1 MAVSAVPTVTRHL
14 FDVDDYHRMAEIGIL
29 NEDSRV
35 ELIEGEIVDMSPN
48 GPWHLSGVD
57 ILNERFVQALA
68 GRAIVRTQGSV
79 RLNQRLEPQPDLAL
93 LRWRPD
99 YYRGGHAGPSD
110 ILLLVEVADSSL
122 AYDREVKS
130 RLYAR
135 SGIPEYW
142 LVDVN
147 GHCVT
152 VYREPGP
159 CGYREVTEARGAER
173 LSPLAFPDLALTVEE
188 IVGGAD

>member
-1 MAVSAVPTVTRHL
+1 MVVSTALKIKRHL

-35 ELIEGEIVDMSPN
+35 ELIEGEIIEMSPI
-48 GPWHLSGVD
+48 GPWHQSGVD

-99 YYRGGHAGPSD
+99 RYRGVYAGPSD
-110 ILLLVEVADSSL
+110 IFLLVEVADSSL

-142 LVDVN
+142 LIDVN
-147 GHCVT
+147 GRCVT
-152 VYREPGP
+152 VQREPGAR
-159 CGYREVTEARGAER
+159 GYRAVTELRGADQV
-173 LSPLAFPDLALTVEE
+173 SPLAFPELALTVEE
-188 IVGGAD
+188 IVGPEE